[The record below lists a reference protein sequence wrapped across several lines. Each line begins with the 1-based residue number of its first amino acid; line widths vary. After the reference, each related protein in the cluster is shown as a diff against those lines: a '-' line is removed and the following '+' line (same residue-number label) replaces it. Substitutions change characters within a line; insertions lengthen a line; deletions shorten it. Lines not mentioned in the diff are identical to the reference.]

1 MTRARTVSMYCVAA
15 FAVSLAMA
23 RVHPFGDAG
32 LFPAETT
39 KTPIMANSAVPA
51 NVREILSTKCADCH
65 SMQTQSPIYGRFAP
79 VSWLMERD
87 IVRGR
92 GEMNLSHW
100 DSYSAEQ
107 RQTFAAK
114 IVQETKAHEMPLLQ
128 YRMIHWNTR
137 ITEAD
142 LVTLASWS
150 HAMSGPEADK
160 PGQSAGVGD
169 PARGQALFEKRCVG
183 CHSLA
188 QNREGPRLQGVF
200 TRTSGSV
207 DDYAYSAALK
217 KAKIVWDDQSLDK
230 WLADPD
236 ALVPGN
242 NMDFLVSKP
251 QERKDLVSYLKQVSG
266 K

>member
-1 MTRARTVSMYCVAA
+1 MYCVAA

-32 LFPAETT
+32 LFAAETSQ
-39 KTPIMANSAVPA
+39 TPLMETSSVPPD
-51 NVREILSTKCADCH
+51 VRAILSAKCADCH

-92 GEMNLSHW
+92 EEMNLSRW

-114 IVQETKAHEMPLLQ
+114 IVQETKAHEMPLPQ

-137 ITEAD
+137 VAD
-142 LVTLASWS
+142 DEVRTLASWS
-150 HAMSGPEADK
+150 HSMSGPEADK
-160 PGQSAGVGD
+160 PDQSTGAGD
-169 PARGQALFEKRCVG
+169 PARGKTLFEKRCTG
-183 CHSLA
+183 CHQLT

-200 TRTSGSV
+200 ARTSGSV
-207 DDYAYSAALK
+207 ADYAYSPALK
-217 KAKIVWDDQSLDK
+217 KAKIVWDEQSLDK
-230 WLADPD
+230 WLTDPD
-236 ALVPGN
+236 AFIPGN

-251 QERKDLVSYLKQVSG
+251 QERKDLVSYLKQISV